1 MASGTGSAERR
12 RTRLDPDDRR
22 DQILAAA
29 RRLFAQRPYADVSIT
44 ELAEAAG
51 TTRTNLHHYF
61 RTKRVLFLEVLRL
74 FGRLPDPLPWARGG
88 PDVDLEDVFDQWLGV
103 LEVHPQQILALIRAV
118 GPGGDPEIEAVMEQ
132 GTRAWQDRLIA
143 VLGLVDDTETRARL
157 RAFQGL
163 VAVAV
168 IEWLD
173 RGTLTRD
180 AVRALLARTLR
191 VAVDRSPGE
200 LC

>member
-1 MASGTGSAERR
+1 VPSVPGATERR

-22 DQILAAA
+22 NQILAAA
-29 RRLFAQRPYADVSIT
+29 GRVFAQRPYADVSIT

-61 RTKRVLFLEVLRL
+61 RTKRVLFLEVLRQ
-74 FGRLPDPLPWARGG
+74 FGRLPDPLPWGGGG
-88 PDVDLEDVFDQWLGV
+88 PDVDLDALFADWLAV
-103 LEVHPQQILALIRAV
+103 LEAHPQQILTLVRAV

-132 GTRAWQDRLIA
+132 GTRVWQDRLVA
-143 VLGLVDDTETRARL
+143 VLGLVDGPETRARL

-173 RGTLTRD
+173 RGTLTRE
-180 AVRALLARTLR
+180 AVQTMLVRTLR
-191 VAVDRSPGE
+191 AVGTR
-200 LC
+200 